1 MKSIFIITLVA
12 VGLIGAMVPS
22 ISAAEFSPTIDYRID
37 EIPTFCTKS
46 PSSDISDFLIV
57 GEEWPEYV
65 EYAVKYWE
73 SELKQSAEYPDL
85 WTMNFKK
92 ISQSVEYPDTCTI
105 IIEYDQYS
113 PWWGTL
119 GVFHSE
125 EIFEV
130 PTTETD
136 AGRIWI
142 FDESFTC
149 TQNCENFDAHKIIKE
164 TIVHEIGHSL
174 GLGHFTYDDK
184 DRNQR
189 VENGQSKFPSIMYPF
204 SSDFVPVATIT
215 SKDVSK
221 IYSIYGTYGFYAF
234 SEKIPDDL
242 FDDDVII
249 IPGIPISE
257 IQPFKGISISEE
269 KINIPK
275 SKYDPVLLTLSGNM
289 NDYAEFSSG
298 DKIAIQMLYPDGT
311 IESFLVPVTRSGLFE
326 LTFQIDNTYP
336 IGMYVIEPS
345 HRGIYSQEFK
355 QFFEILPLDQEIT
368 KEKIVEE
375 EYVKSS
381 GNDYDY
387 ELHLPKIVEISRNS
401 DSIISGHLIPT
412 KNNLIVSE
420 IEVFLILRI
429 PVSSAGSDV
438 DVVGTNSDFIISSTT
453 VNEDF
458 TFDFHVKLKDLSS
471 IDNVGALEYYHTPK
485 IFAAVDNIERS
496 YLHDSEKRP
505 LIFFSDDE
513 YSENETEIPNVN
525 FTVDD
530 YIENNLVATMVSD
543 SMTPTI
549 KKDDV
554 VFFEKIPFKN
564 IQIGDIILFH
574 QPAHFEN
581 LSISRVL
588 EILNENPKT
597 IRASSGDLYPEKWVA
612 GITSPITEKEYVGK
626 VIEILSPEEFEK
638 LQFNEKVIPSWI
650 KNNAGWWADGTIDDS
665 TFITG
670 IKFLVK
676 EGIIFV
682 N

>member
-1 MKSIFIITLVA
+1 MLIVA
-12 VGLIGAMVPS
+12 IVSVAMIGVIVPNVN
-22 ISAAEFSPTIDYRID
+22 AAEFSPTIDYRID

-46 PSSDISDFLIV
+46 PSYGISDLLIT

-73 SELKQSAEYPDL
+73 SELKQSAEYPDV

-149 TQNCENFDAHKIIKE
+149 TQNCKNFDSHKIIKE
-164 TIVHEIGHSL
+164 VIVHEIGHSL

-184 DRNQR
+184 SKNKR
-189 VENGQSKFPSIMYPF
+189 VEDGQSKFPSIMYPF
-204 SSDFVPVATIT
+204 SSEFVPVASIT

-234 SEKIPDDL
+234 SENIPDDL
-242 FDDDVII
+242 FNEDVII

-298 DKIAIQMLYPDGT
+298 DKISLQLLYPDGG
-311 IESFLVPVTRSGLFE
+311 IESFLVPITSSGLFQ

-336 IGMYVIEPS
+336 IGVYVIEPS
-345 HRGIYSQEFK
+345 HRGVYSQEFK
-355 QFFEILPLDQEIT
+355 QTFEILPLDQEIIQ
-368 KEKIVEE
+368 EKIIEE
-375 EYVKSS
+375 EILQTIPK
-381 GNDYDY
+381 NYDY
-387 ELHLPKIVEISRNS
+387 ELYLPNKIELSKNS
-401 DSIISGHLIPT
+401 NSIISGHVIPT
-412 KNNLIVSE
+412 SNITNVSE

-429 PVSSAGSDV
+429 ELSADV
-438 DVVGTNSDFIISSTT
+438 IDVVGTNHDFIISSTN
-453 VNEDF
+453 VNDDL
-458 TFDFHVKLKDLSS
+458 TFDFIVKVDDLSS
-471 IDNVGALEYYHTPK
+471 ISNVGALELMTPK

-505 LIFFSDDE
+505 IIFFSDSNSNSFKIPSWIKNNSGWWADGTIDDNSFVQGIE
-513 YSENETEIPNVN
+513 FLVKEGIIVVDSTSQDNEESKEIP
-525 FTVDD
+525 T
-530 YIENNLVATMVSD
+530 
-543 SMTPTI
+543 
-549 KKDDV
+549 
-554 VFFEKIPFKN
+554 
-564 IQIGDIILFH
+564 
-574 QPAHFEN
+574 
-581 LSISRVL
+581 
-588 EILNENPKT
+588 
-597 IRASSGDLYPEKWVA
+597 
-612 GITSPITEKEYVGK
+612 
-626 VIEILSPEEFEK
+626 
-638 LQFNEKVIPSWI
+638 WI
-650 KNNAGWWADGTIDDS
+650 KNNAGWWADGIIDDS

-670 IKFLVK
+670 IEFLVK
-676 EGIIFV
+676 EGLISV
-682 N
+682 D

>member
-1 MKSIFIITLVA
+1 MLIVA
-12 VGLIGAMVPS
+12 IVSVAMIGVIVPNVN
-22 ISAAEFSPTIDYRID
+22 AAEFSPTIDYRID

-46 PSSDISDFLIV
+46 PSYDISDLLIT

-73 SELKQSAEYPDL
+73 SELKQSAEYPDV

-149 TQNCENFDAHKIIKE
+149 TQNCKNFDSHKIIKE
-164 TIVHEIGHSL
+164 VIVHEIGHSL

-184 DRNQR
+184 AKNKR
-189 VENGQSKFPSIMYPF
+189 VEDGKSKFPSIMYPF
-204 SSDFVPVATIT
+204 SSEFVPVASIT

-234 SEKIPDDL
+234 SENIPDDL
-242 FDDDVII
+242 FNEDVII

-298 DKIAIQMLYPDGT
+298 DKISLQLLYPDGG
-311 IESFLVPVTRSGLFE
+311 IESFLVPLTRSGLFQ

-336 IGMYVIEPS
+336 IGVYVIEPS
-345 HRGIYSQEFK
+345 HRGVYSQEFK
-355 QFFEILPLDQEIT
+355 QTFEILPLDQEIIQ
-368 KEKIVEE
+368 EKIIEE
-375 EYVKSS
+375 EILQTIPK
-381 GNDYDY
+381 NYDY
-387 ELHLPKIVEISRNS
+387 ELYLPNKIELSKNS
-401 DSIISGHLIPT
+401 NSIVSGHVIAT
-412 KNNLIVSE
+412 SNITNVSE

-429 PVSSAGSDV
+429 ELSVDVV
-438 DVVGTNSDFIISSTT
+438 DVVGTNHDFIISSAN
-453 VNEDF
+453 VNDDL
-458 TFDFHVKLKDLSS
+458 TFDFIVKIKDLSS
-471 IDNVGALEYYHTPK
+471 IANVGALELMTPK
-485 IFAAVDNIERS
+485 IFAAVNNIERS

-505 LIFFSDDE
+505 IIFFSD
-513 YSENETEIPNVN
+513 SNS
-525 FTVDD
+525 F
-530 YIENNLVATMVSD
+530 
-543 SMTPTI
+543 
-549 KKDDV
+549 
-554 VFFEKIPFKN
+554 KIPSWIKN
-564 IQIGDIILFH
+564 NAGWWADGTIDDNSFVQGIEFLVKEGIIVVDSTS
-574 QPAHFEN
+574 QG
-581 LSISRVL
+581 
-588 EILNENPKT
+588 NEE
-597 IRASSGDLYPEKWVA
+597 S
-612 GITSPITEKEYVGK
+612 KE
-626 VIEILSPEEFEK
+626 
-638 LQFNEKVIPSWI
+638 IPSWI

-670 IKFLVK
+670 IEFLVK
-676 EGIIFV
+676 EGLISV
-682 N
+682 D

>member
-1 MKSIFIITLVA
+1 LKPVLLIAIVTVA
-12 VGLIGAMVPS
+12 MIGVMVPNVN
-22 ISAAEFSPTIDYRID
+22 AAEFSPTIDYRID

-46 PSSDISDFLIV
+46 PSYGISDLLIT

-73 SELKQSAEYPDL
+73 SELKQSAEYPDV

-92 ISQSVEYPDTCTI
+92 NSQSVEYPDTCTI

-149 TQNCENFDAHKIIKE
+149 TQNCKNFDSHKIIKE
-164 TIVHEIGHSL
+164 VIVHEIGHSL

-184 DRNQR
+184 SKNKR
-189 VENGQSKFPSIMYPF
+189 VEDGQSKFPSIMYPF
-204 SSDFVPVATIT
+204 SSEFVPVASIT

-234 SEKIPDDL
+234 SENIPDDL
-242 FDDDVII
+242 FNEDVII

-298 DKIAIQMLYPDGT
+298 DKISLQLLYPDGG
-311 IESFLVPVTRSGLFE
+311 IESFLVPITSSGLFQ

-336 IGMYVIEPS
+336 IGVYVIEPS
-345 HRGIYSQEFK
+345 HRGVYSQEFK
-355 QFFEILPLDQEIT
+355 QTFEILPLDQEIIQ
-368 KEKIVEE
+368 EKIIEE
-375 EYVKSS
+375 EILQTIPK
-381 GNDYDY
+381 NYDY
-387 ELHLPKIVEISRNS
+387 ELYLPNKIELSKNS
-401 DSIISGHLIPT
+401 NSIVSGHVIPT
-412 KNNLIVSE
+412 SNITNVSE

-429 PVSSAGSDV
+429 ELSADV
-438 DVVGTNSDFIISSTT
+438 IDVVGTNHDFIISSAN
-453 VNEDF
+453 VNDDL
-458 TFDFHVKLKDLSS
+458 TFDFIVKVDDLSS
-471 IDNVGALEYYHTPK
+471 ISNVGALELMTPK

-505 LIFFSDDE
+505 IIFFSD
-513 YSENETEIPNVN
+513 SNSN
-525 FTVDD
+525 
-530 YIENNLVATMVSD
+530 S
-543 SMTPTI
+543 
-549 KKDDV
+549 
-554 VFFEKIPFKN
+554 FK
-564 IQIGDIILFH
+564 
-574 QPAHFEN
+574 
-581 LSISRVL
+581 
-588 EILNENPKT
+588 
-597 IRASSGDLYPEKWVA
+597 
-612 GITSPITEKEYVGK
+612 
-626 VIEILSPEEFEK
+626 
-638 LQFNEKVIPSWI
+638 IPSWI
-650 KNNAGWWADGTIDDS
+650 KNNAGWWADGIIDDNSFVQGIEFLVKEGIIVVDSTSQDNEESKEIPSWIKNNSGWWADGTIDDS

-670 IKFLVK
+670 IEFLVK
-676 EGIIFV
+676 EGLISV
-682 N
+682 D

>member
-1 MKSIFIITLVA
+1 M
-12 VGLIGAMVPS
+12 IGVMVPNVN
-22 ISAAEFSPTIDYRID
+22 AAEFSPTIDYRID

-46 PSSDISDFLIV
+46 PSYGISDLLIT

-73 SELKQSAEYPDL
+73 SELKQSAEYPDV

-92 ISQSVEYPDTCTI
+92 ISQSLEYPDTCTI

-149 TQNCENFDAHKIIKE
+149 TQNCKNFDSHKIIKE
-164 TIVHEIGHSL
+164 VIVHEIGHSL

-184 DRNQR
+184 AKNKR
-189 VENGQSKFPSIMYPF
+189 VEDGQSKFPSIMYPF
-204 SSDFVPVATIT
+204 SSEFVPVASIT

-234 SEKIPDDL
+234 SENIPDDL
-242 FDDDVII
+242 FNEDVII

-298 DKIAIQMLYPDGT
+298 DKISLQLLYPDGG
-311 IESFLVPVTRSGLFE
+311 IESFLVPITSSGLFQ

-336 IGMYVIEPS
+336 IGVYVIEPS
-345 HRGIYSQEFK
+345 HRGVYSQEFK
-355 QFFEILPLDQEIT
+355 QTFKILPLDQEIIQ
-368 KEKIVEE
+368 EKIIEE
-375 EYVKSS
+375 EILQTIPK
-381 GNDYDY
+381 NYDY
-387 ELHLPKIVEISRNS
+387 ELYLPNKIELSKNS
-401 DSIISGHLIPT
+401 NSIVSGHVIAT
-412 KNNLIVSE
+412 SNITNVSE

-429 PVSSAGSDV
+429 ELSADV
-438 DVVGTNSDFIISSTT
+438 IDVVGTNHDFIISSAN
-453 VNEDF
+453 VNDDL
-458 TFDFHVKLKDLSS
+458 TFDFIVKIKDLSS
-471 IDNVGALEYYHTPK
+471 IANVGALELMTPK

-505 LIFFSDDE
+505 IIFFSD
-513 YSENETEIPNVN
+513 SNSN
-525 FTVDD
+525 
-530 YIENNLVATMVSD
+530 S
-543 SMTPTI
+543 
-549 KKDDV
+549 
-554 VFFEKIPFKN
+554 FK
-564 IQIGDIILFH
+564 
-574 QPAHFEN
+574 
-581 LSISRVL
+581 
-588 EILNENPKT
+588 
-597 IRASSGDLYPEKWVA
+597 
-612 GITSPITEKEYVGK
+612 
-626 VIEILSPEEFEK
+626 
-638 LQFNEKVIPSWI
+638 IPSWI
-650 KNNAGWWADGTIDDS
+650 KNNAGWWADGIIDDNSFVQGIEFLVKEGIIVVDSTSQGNEESKEIPTWIKNNAGWWVDGTIDDS

-670 IKFLVK
+670 IEFLVK
-676 EGIIFV
+676 EGLISV
-682 N
+682 D

>member
-1 MKSIFIITLVA
+1 M
-12 VGLIGAMVPS
+12 IGVMVPNVN
-22 ISAAEFSPTIDYRID
+22 AAEFSPTIDYRID

-46 PSSDISDFLIV
+46 PSYGISDLLIT

-73 SELKQSAEYPDL
+73 SELKQSAEYPDV

-149 TQNCENFDAHKIIKE
+149 TQNCKNFDSHKIIKE
-164 TIVHEIGHSL
+164 VIVHEIGHSL

-184 DRNQR
+184 SKNKR
-189 VENGQSKFPSIMYPF
+189 VEDGQSKFPSIMYPF
-204 SSDFVPVATIT
+204 SSEFVPVASIT

-234 SEKIPDDL
+234 SENIPDDL
-242 FDDDVII
+242 FNEDVII

-298 DKIAIQMLYPDGT
+298 DKISLQLLYPDGG
-311 IESFLVPVTRSGLFE
+311 IESFLVPITSSGLFQ

-336 IGMYVIEPS
+336 IGVYVIEPS
-345 HRGIYSQEFK
+345 HRGVYSQEFK
-355 QFFEILPLDQEIT
+355 QTFEILPLDQEIIQ
-368 KEKIVEE
+368 EKIIEE
-375 EYVKSS
+375 EILQTIPK
-381 GNDYDY
+381 NYDY
-387 ELHLPKIVEISRNS
+387 ELYLPNKIELSKNS
-401 DSIISGHLIPT
+401 NSIVSGHVIPT
-412 KNNLIVSE
+412 SNITNVSE

-429 PVSSAGSDV
+429 ELSADV
-438 DVVGTNSDFIISSTT
+438 IDVVGTNHDFIISSAN
-453 VNEDF
+453 VNDDL
-458 TFDFHVKLKDLSS
+458 TFDFIVKVDDLSS
-471 IDNVGALEYYHTPK
+471 ISNVGALELMTPK

-505 LIFFSDDE
+505 IIFFSD
-513 YSENETEIPNVN
+513 SNSN
-525 FTVDD
+525 
-530 YIENNLVATMVSD
+530 S
-543 SMTPTI
+543 
-549 KKDDV
+549 
-554 VFFEKIPFKN
+554 FK
-564 IQIGDIILFH
+564 
-574 QPAHFEN
+574 
-581 LSISRVL
+581 
-588 EILNENPKT
+588 
-597 IRASSGDLYPEKWVA
+597 
-612 GITSPITEKEYVGK
+612 
-626 VIEILSPEEFEK
+626 
-638 LQFNEKVIPSWI
+638 IPSWI
-650 KNNAGWWADGTIDDS
+650 KNNSGWWADGTIDDNSFVQGIEFLVKEGIIVVDSTSQDNEESKEIPSWIKNNSGWWADGTIDDS

-670 IKFLVK
+670 IEFLVK
-676 EGIIFV
+676 EGLISV
-682 N
+682 D

>member
-1 MKSIFIITLVA
+1 LKPVLLIAIVTVA
-12 VGLIGAMVPS
+12 MIGVMVPNVN
-22 ISAAEFSPTIDYRID
+22 AAEFSPTIDYRID

-46 PSSDISDFLIV
+46 PSYGISDLLIT

-73 SELKQSAEYPDL
+73 SELKQSAEYPDV

-149 TQNCENFDAHKIIKE
+149 TQNCKNFDSHKIIKE
-164 TIVHEIGHSL
+164 VIVHEIGHSL

-184 DRNQR
+184 SKNKR
-189 VENGQSKFPSIMYPF
+189 VEDGQSKFPSIMYPF
-204 SSDFVPVATIT
+204 SSEFVPVASIT

-234 SEKIPDDL
+234 SENIPDDL
-242 FDDDVII
+242 FNEDVII

-298 DKIAIQMLYPDGT
+298 DKISLQLLYPDGG
-311 IESFLVPVTRSGLFE
+311 IESFLVPITSSGLFQ

-336 IGMYVIEPS
+336 IGVYVIEPS
-345 HRGIYSQEFK
+345 HRGVYSQEFK
-355 QFFEILPLDQEIT
+355 QTFEILPLDQEIIQ
-368 KEKIVEE
+368 EKIIEE
-375 EYVKSS
+375 EILQTIPK
-381 GNDYDY
+381 NYDY
-387 ELHLPKIVEISRNS
+387 ELYLPNKIELSKNS
-401 DSIISGHLIPT
+401 NSIVSGHVIPT
-412 KNNLIVSE
+412 SNITNVSE

-429 PVSSAGSDV
+429 ELSADV
-438 DVVGTNSDFIISSTT
+438 IDVVGTNHDFIISSAN
-453 VNEDF
+453 VNDDL
-458 TFDFHVKLKDLSS
+458 TFDFIVKVDDLSS
-471 IDNVGALEYYHTPK
+471 ISNVGALELMTPK

-505 LIFFSDDE
+505 IIFFSD
-513 YSENETEIPNVN
+513 SNSN
-525 FTVDD
+525 
-530 YIENNLVATMVSD
+530 S
-543 SMTPTI
+543 
-549 KKDDV
+549 
-554 VFFEKIPFKN
+554 FK
-564 IQIGDIILFH
+564 
-574 QPAHFEN
+574 
-581 LSISRVL
+581 
-588 EILNENPKT
+588 
-597 IRASSGDLYPEKWVA
+597 
-612 GITSPITEKEYVGK
+612 
-626 VIEILSPEEFEK
+626 
-638 LQFNEKVIPSWI
+638 IPSWI
-650 KNNAGWWADGTIDDS
+650 KNNAGWWADGIIDDNSFVQGIEFLVKEGIIVVDSTSQDNEESKEIPTWIKNNAGWWADGIIDDS

-670 IKFLVK
+670 IEFLVK
-676 EGIIFV
+676 EGLISV
-682 N
+682 D

>member
-1 MKSIFIITLVA
+1 MLIVA
-12 VGLIGAMVPS
+12 IVSVAMIGVMVPNVN
-22 ISAAEFSPTIDYRID
+22 AAEFSPTIDYRID

-46 PSSDISDFLIV
+46 PSYGISDLLIT

-73 SELKQSAEYPDL
+73 SELKQSAEYPDV

-149 TQNCENFDAHKIIKE
+149 TQNCKNFDSHKIIKE
-164 TIVHEIGHSL
+164 VIVHEIGHSL

-184 DRNQR
+184 SKNKR
-189 VENGQSKFPSIMYPF
+189 VEDGQSKFPSIMYPF
-204 SSDFVPVATIT
+204 SSEFVPVASIT

-234 SEKIPDDL
+234 SENIPDDL
-242 FDDDVII
+242 FNEDVII

-257 IQPFKGISISEE
+257 IQSFKGISISEE

-298 DKIAIQMLYPDGT
+298 DKISLQLLYPDGG
-311 IESFLVPVTRSGLFE
+311 IESFLVPITSSGLFQ

-336 IGMYVIEPS
+336 IGVYVIEPS
-345 HRGIYSQEFK
+345 HRGVYSQEFK
-355 QFFEILPLDQEIT
+355 QTFEILPLDQEIIQ
-368 KEKIVEE
+368 EKIIEE
-375 EYVKSS
+375 EILQTIPK
-381 GNDYDY
+381 NYDY
-387 ELHLPKIVEISRNS
+387 ELYLPNKIELSKNS
-401 DSIISGHLIPT
+401 NSIISGHVIPT
-412 KNNLIVSE
+412 SNITNVSE

-429 PVSSAGSDV
+429 ELSADV
-438 DVVGTNSDFIISSTT
+438 IDVVGTNHDFIISSAN
-453 VNEDF
+453 VNDDL
-458 TFDFHVKLKDLSS
+458 TFDFIVKVDDLSS
-471 IDNVGALEYYHTPK
+471 ISNVGALELMTPK

-505 LIFFSDDE
+505 IIFFSDSNSNSFKIPSWIKNNSGWWADGTIDDNSFVQGIE
-513 YSENETEIPNVN
+513 FLVKEGIIVVDSTSQDNEESKEIP
-525 FTVDD
+525 T
-530 YIENNLVATMVSD
+530 
-543 SMTPTI
+543 
-549 KKDDV
+549 
-554 VFFEKIPFKN
+554 
-564 IQIGDIILFH
+564 
-574 QPAHFEN
+574 
-581 LSISRVL
+581 
-588 EILNENPKT
+588 
-597 IRASSGDLYPEKWVA
+597 
-612 GITSPITEKEYVGK
+612 
-626 VIEILSPEEFEK
+626 
-638 LQFNEKVIPSWI
+638 WI
-650 KNNAGWWADGTIDDS
+650 KNNAGWWADGTIDDDS
-665 TFITG
+665 FVSG
-670 IKFLVK
+670 IEYLVNN
-676 EGIIFV
+676 GIISV

>member
-1 MKSIFIITLVA
+1 M
-12 VGLIGAMVPS
+12 IGVMVPNVN
-22 ISAAEFSPTIDYRID
+22 AAEFSPTIDYRID

-46 PSSDISDFLIV
+46 PSYGISDLLIT

-73 SELKQSAEYPDL
+73 SELKQSAEYPDV

-149 TQNCENFDAHKIIKE
+149 TQNCKNFDSHKIIKE
-164 TIVHEIGHSL
+164 VIVHEIGHSL

-184 DRNQR
+184 SKNKR
-189 VENGQSKFPSIMYPF
+189 VEDGQSKFPSIMYPF
-204 SSDFVPVATIT
+204 SSEFVPVASIT

-234 SEKIPDDL
+234 SENIPDDL
-242 FDDDVII
+242 FNEDVII

-298 DKIAIQMLYPDGT
+298 DKISLQLLYPDGG
-311 IESFLVPVTRSGLFE
+311 IESFLVPITSSGLFQ

-336 IGMYVIEPS
+336 IGVYVIEPS
-345 HRGIYSQEFK
+345 HRGVYSQEFK
-355 QFFEILPLDQEIT
+355 QTFKILPLDQEIIQ
-368 KEKIVEE
+368 EKIIEE
-375 EYVKSS
+375 EILQTIPK
-381 GNDYDY
+381 NYDY
-387 ELHLPKIVEISRNS
+387 ELYLPNKIELSKNS
-401 DSIISGHLIPT
+401 NSIVSGHVIPT
-412 KNNLIVSE
+412 SNITNVSE

-429 PVSSAGSDV
+429 ELSADV
-438 DVVGTNSDFIISSTT
+438 IDVVGTNHDFIISSAN
-453 VNEDF
+453 VNDDL
-458 TFDFHVKLKDLSS
+458 TFDFIVKVDDLSS
-471 IDNVGALEYYHTPK
+471 ISNVGALELMTPK

-505 LIFFSDDE
+505 IIFFSDSNSNSFKIPSWIKNNSGWWADGTIDDNSFVQGIE
-513 YSENETEIPNVN
+513 FLVKEGIIVVDSTSQGNEESKEIP
-525 FTVDD
+525 T
-530 YIENNLVATMVSD
+530 
-543 SMTPTI
+543 
-549 KKDDV
+549 
-554 VFFEKIPFKN
+554 
-564 IQIGDIILFH
+564 
-574 QPAHFEN
+574 
-581 LSISRVL
+581 
-588 EILNENPKT
+588 
-597 IRASSGDLYPEKWVA
+597 
-612 GITSPITEKEYVGK
+612 
-626 VIEILSPEEFEK
+626 
-638 LQFNEKVIPSWI
+638 WI
-650 KNNAGWWADGTIDDS
+650 KNNAGWWVDGTIDDS

-670 IKFLVK
+670 IEFLVK
-676 EGIIFV
+676 EGLISV
-682 N
+682 D

>member
-1 MKSIFIITLVA
+1 MLIVA
-12 VGLIGAMVPS
+12 IVSVAMIGVMVPNVN
-22 ISAAEFSPTIDYRID
+22 AAEFSPTIDYRID

-46 PSSDISDFLIV
+46 PSYGISDLLIT

-73 SELKQSAEYPDL
+73 SELKQSAEYPDV

-149 TQNCENFDAHKIIKE
+149 TQNCKNFDSHKIIKE
-164 TIVHEIGHSL
+164 VIVHEIGHSL

-184 DRNQR
+184 SKNKR
-189 VENGQSKFPSIMYPF
+189 VEDGQSKFPSIMYPF
-204 SSDFVPVATIT
+204 SSEFVPVASIT

-234 SEKIPDDL
+234 SENIPDDL
-242 FDDDVII
+242 FNEDVII

-298 DKIAIQMLYPDGT
+298 DKISLQLLYPDGG
-311 IESFLVPVTRSGLFE
+311 IESFLVPITSSGLFQ

-336 IGMYVIEPS
+336 IGVYVIEPS
-345 HRGIYSQEFK
+345 HRGVYSQEFK
-355 QFFEILPLDQEIT
+355 QTFKILPLDQEIIQ
-368 KEKIVEE
+368 EKIIEE
-375 EYVKSS
+375 EILQTIPK
-381 GNDYDY
+381 NYDY
-387 ELHLPKIVEISRNS
+387 ELYLPNKIELSKNS
-401 DSIISGHLIPT
+401 NSIISGHVIPT
-412 KNNLIVSE
+412 SNITNVSE

-429 PVSSAGSDV
+429 ELSADV
-438 DVVGTNSDFIISSTT
+438 IDVVGTNHDFIISSAN
-453 VNEDF
+453 VNDDL
-458 TFDFHVKLKDLSS
+458 TFDFIVKVDDLSS
-471 IDNVGALEYYHTPK
+471 ISNVGALELMTPK

-505 LIFFSDDE
+505 IIFFSD
-513 YSENETEIPNVN
+513 SNSN
-525 FTVDD
+525 
-530 YIENNLVATMVSD
+530 S
-543 SMTPTI
+543 
-549 KKDDV
+549 
-554 VFFEKIPFKN
+554 FK
-564 IQIGDIILFH
+564 
-574 QPAHFEN
+574 
-581 LSISRVL
+581 
-588 EILNENPKT
+588 
-597 IRASSGDLYPEKWVA
+597 
-612 GITSPITEKEYVGK
+612 
-626 VIEILSPEEFEK
+626 
-638 LQFNEKVIPSWI
+638 IPSWI
-650 KNNAGWWADGTIDDS
+650 KNNAGWWADGIIDDNSFVQGIEFLVKEGIIVVDSTSQGNEESKEIPTWIKNNAGWWVDGTIDDS

-670 IKFLVK
+670 IEFLVK
-676 EGIIFV
+676 EGLISV
-682 N
+682 D

>member
-1 MKSIFIITLVA
+1 MLIVA
-12 VGLIGAMVPS
+12 IVSVAMIGVMVPNVN
-22 ISAAEFSPTIDYRID
+22 AAEFSPTIDYRID

-46 PSSDISDFLIV
+46 PSYGISDLLIT

-73 SELKQSAEYPDL
+73 SELKQSAEYPDV

-149 TQNCENFDAHKIIKE
+149 TQNCKNFDSHKIIKE
-164 TIVHEIGHSL
+164 VIVHEIGHSL

-184 DRNQR
+184 SKNKR
-189 VENGQSKFPSIMYPF
+189 VEDGQSKFPSIMYPF
-204 SSDFVPVATIT
+204 SSEFVPVASIT

-234 SEKIPDDL
+234 SENIPDDL
-242 FDDDVII
+242 FNEDVII

-298 DKIAIQMLYPDGT
+298 DKISLQLLYPDGG
-311 IESFLVPVTRSGLFE
+311 IESFLVPITSSGLFQ

-336 IGMYVIEPS
+336 IGVYVIEPS
-345 HRGIYSQEFK
+345 HRGVYSQEFK
-355 QFFEILPLDQEIT
+355 QTFEILPLDQEIIQ
-368 KEKIVEE
+368 EKIIEE
-375 EYVKSS
+375 EILQTIPK
-381 GNDYDY
+381 NYDY
-387 ELHLPKIVEISRNS
+387 ELYLPNKIELSKNS
-401 DSIISGHLIPT
+401 NSIVSGHVIPT
-412 KNNLIVSE
+412 SNITNVSE

-429 PVSSAGSDV
+429 ELSADV
-438 DVVGTNSDFIISSTT
+438 IDVVGTNHDFIISSTN
-453 VNEDF
+453 VNDDL
-458 TFDFHVKLKDLSS
+458 TFDFIVKVDDLSS
-471 IDNVGALEYYHTPK
+471 ISNVGALELMTPK

-505 LIFFSDDE
+505 IIFFSDSNSNSFKIPSWIKNNSGWWADGTIDDNSFVQGIE
-513 YSENETEIPNVN
+513 FLVKEGIIVVDSTSQDNEESKEIP
-525 FTVDD
+525 T
-530 YIENNLVATMVSD
+530 
-543 SMTPTI
+543 
-549 KKDDV
+549 
-554 VFFEKIPFKN
+554 
-564 IQIGDIILFH
+564 
-574 QPAHFEN
+574 
-581 LSISRVL
+581 
-588 EILNENPKT
+588 
-597 IRASSGDLYPEKWVA
+597 
-612 GITSPITEKEYVGK
+612 
-626 VIEILSPEEFEK
+626 
-638 LQFNEKVIPSWI
+638 WI
-650 KNNAGWWADGTIDDS
+650 KNNAGWWADGIIDDS

-670 IKFLVK
+670 IEFLVK
-676 EGIIFV
+676 EGLISV
-682 N
+682 D

>member
-1 MKSIFIITLVA
+1 M
-12 VGLIGAMVPS
+12 IGVMVPNVN
-22 ISAAEFSPTIDYRID
+22 AAEFSPTIDYRID

-46 PSSDISDFLIV
+46 PSYGISDLLIT

-73 SELKQSAEYPDL
+73 SELKQSAEYPDV

-149 TQNCENFDAHKIIKE
+149 TQNCKNFDSHKIIKE
-164 TIVHEIGHSL
+164 VIVHEIGHSL

-184 DRNQR
+184 SKNKR
-189 VENGQSKFPSIMYPF
+189 VEDGQSKFPSIMYPF
-204 SSDFVPVATIT
+204 SSEFVPVASIT

-234 SEKIPDDL
+234 SENIPDDL
-242 FDDDVII
+242 FNEDVII

-298 DKIAIQMLYPDGT
+298 DKISLQLLYPDGG
-311 IESFLVPVTRSGLFE
+311 IESFLVPITSSGLFQ

-336 IGMYVIEPS
+336 IGVYVIEPS
-345 HRGIYSQEFK
+345 HRGVYSQEFK
-355 QFFEILPLDQEIT
+355 QTFKILPLDQEIIQ
-368 KEKIVEE
+368 EKIIEE
-375 EYVKSS
+375 EILQTIPK
-381 GNDYDY
+381 NYDY
-387 ELHLPKIVEISRNS
+387 ELYLPNKIELSKNS
-401 DSIISGHLIPT
+401 NSIVSGHVIPT
-412 KNNLIVSE
+412 SNITNVSE

-429 PVSSAGSDV
+429 ELSADV
-438 DVVGTNSDFIISSTT
+438 IDVVGTNHDFIISSTN
-453 VNEDF
+453 VNDDL
-458 TFDFHVKLKDLSS
+458 TFDFIVKVDDLSS
-471 IDNVGALEYYHTPK
+471 ISNVGALELMTPK

-505 LIFFSDDE
+505 IIFFSDSNSNSFKIPSWIKNNSGRWADGTIDDNSFVQGIE
-513 YSENETEIPNVN
+513 FLVKEGIIVVDSTSQDNEESKEIP
-525 FTVDD
+525 T
-530 YIENNLVATMVSD
+530 
-543 SMTPTI
+543 
-549 KKDDV
+549 
-554 VFFEKIPFKN
+554 
-564 IQIGDIILFH
+564 
-574 QPAHFEN
+574 
-581 LSISRVL
+581 
-588 EILNENPKT
+588 
-597 IRASSGDLYPEKWVA
+597 
-612 GITSPITEKEYVGK
+612 
-626 VIEILSPEEFEK
+626 
-638 LQFNEKVIPSWI
+638 WI
-650 KNNAGWWADGTIDDS
+650 KNNAGWWADGIIDDS

-670 IKFLVK
+670 IEFLVK
-676 EGIIFV
+676 EGLISV
-682 N
+682 D

>member
-1 MKSIFIITLVA
+1 LKPVLLIAIVTVA
-12 VGLIGAMVPS
+12 MIGVMVPNVN
-22 ISAAEFSPTIDYRID
+22 AAEFSPTIDYRID

-46 PSSDISDFLIV
+46 PSYGISDLLIT

-73 SELKQSAEYPDL
+73 SELKQSAEYPDV

-149 TQNCENFDAHKIIKE
+149 TQNCKNFDSHKIIKE
-164 TIVHEIGHSL
+164 VIVHEIGHSL

-184 DRNQR
+184 SKNKR
-189 VENGQSKFPSIMYPF
+189 VEDGQSKFPSIMYPF
-204 SSDFVPVATIT
+204 SSEFVPVASIT

-234 SEKIPDDL
+234 SENIPDDL
-242 FDDDVII
+242 FNEDVII
-249 IPGIPISE
+249 IPGMPISE

-298 DKIAIQMLYPDGT
+298 DKISLQLLYPDGG
-311 IESFLVPVTRSGLFE
+311 IESFLVPITSSGLFQ

-336 IGMYVIEPS
+336 IGVYVIEPS
-345 HRGIYSQEFK
+345 HRGVYSQEFK
-355 QFFEILPLDQEIT
+355 QTFEILPLDQEIIQ
-368 KEKIVEE
+368 EKIIEE
-375 EYVKSS
+375 EILQTIPK
-381 GNDYDY
+381 NYDY
-387 ELHLPKIVEISRNS
+387 ELYLPNKIELSKNS
-401 DSIISGHLIPT
+401 NSIISGHVIPT
-412 KNNLIVSE
+412 SNITNVSE

-429 PVSSAGSDV
+429 ELSADV
-438 DVVGTNSDFIISSTT
+438 IDVVGTNHDFIISSTN
-453 VNEDF
+453 VNDDL
-458 TFDFHVKLKDLSS
+458 TFDFIVKVDDLSS
-471 IDNVGALEYYHTPK
+471 ISNVGALELMTPK

-505 LIFFSDDE
+505 IIFFSDSNSNSFKIPSWIKNNSGWWADGTIDDNSFVQGIE
-513 YSENETEIPNVN
+513 FLVKEGIIVVDSTSQDNEESKEIP
-525 FTVDD
+525 T
-530 YIENNLVATMVSD
+530 
-543 SMTPTI
+543 
-549 KKDDV
+549 
-554 VFFEKIPFKN
+554 
-564 IQIGDIILFH
+564 
-574 QPAHFEN
+574 
-581 LSISRVL
+581 
-588 EILNENPKT
+588 
-597 IRASSGDLYPEKWVA
+597 
-612 GITSPITEKEYVGK
+612 
-626 VIEILSPEEFEK
+626 
-638 LQFNEKVIPSWI
+638 WI
-650 KNNAGWWADGTIDDS
+650 KNNAGWWADGIIDDS

-670 IKFLVK
+670 IEFLVK
-676 EGIIFV
+676 EGLISV
-682 N
+682 D

>member
-1 MKSIFIITLVA
+1 M
-12 VGLIGAMVPS
+12 IGVMVPNVN
-22 ISAAEFSPTIDYRID
+22 AAEFSPTIDYRID

-46 PSSDISDFLIV
+46 PSYGISDLLIT

-73 SELKQSAEYPDL
+73 SELKQSAEYPDV

-113 PWWGTL
+113 PWLGTL

-149 TQNCENFDAHKIIKE
+149 TQNCKNFDSHKIIKE
-164 TIVHEIGHSL
+164 VIVHEIGHSL

-184 DRNQR
+184 SKNKR
-189 VENGQSKFPSIMYPF
+189 VEDGQSKFPSIMYPF
-204 SSDFVPVATIT
+204 SSEFVPVASIT

-234 SEKIPDDL
+234 SENIPDDL
-242 FDDDVII
+242 FNEDVII

-298 DKIAIQMLYPDGT
+298 DKISLQLLYPDGG
-311 IESFLVPVTRSGLFE
+311 IESFLVPITSSGLFQ

-336 IGMYVIEPS
+336 IGVYVIEPS
-345 HRGIYSQEFK
+345 HRGVYSQEFK
-355 QFFEILPLDQEIT
+355 QTFEILPLDQEIIQ
-368 KEKIVEE
+368 EKIIEE
-375 EYVKSS
+375 EILQTIPK
-381 GNDYDY
+381 NYDY
-387 ELHLPKIVEISRNS
+387 ELYLPNKIELSKNS
-401 DSIISGHLIPT
+401 NSIVSGHVIPT
-412 KNNLIVSE
+412 SNITNVSE

-429 PVSSAGSDV
+429 ELSADV
-438 DVVGTNSDFIISSTT
+438 IDVVGTNHDFIISSAN
-453 VNEDF
+453 VNDDL
-458 TFDFHVKLKDLSS
+458 TFDFIVKVDDLSS
-471 IDNVGALEYYHTPK
+471 ISNVGALELMTPK

-505 LIFFSDDE
+505 IIFFSD
-513 YSENETEIPNVN
+513 SNSN
-525 FTVDD
+525 
-530 YIENNLVATMVSD
+530 S
-543 SMTPTI
+543 
-549 KKDDV
+549 
-554 VFFEKIPFKN
+554 FK
-564 IQIGDIILFH
+564 
-574 QPAHFEN
+574 
-581 LSISRVL
+581 
-588 EILNENPKT
+588 
-597 IRASSGDLYPEKWVA
+597 
-612 GITSPITEKEYVGK
+612 
-626 VIEILSPEEFEK
+626 
-638 LQFNEKVIPSWI
+638 IPSWI
-650 KNNAGWWADGTIDDS
+650 KNNSGWWADGMD
-665 TFITG
+665 G
-670 IKFLVK
+670 GLMV
-676 EGIIFV
+676 
-682 N
+682 

>member
-1 MKSIFIITLVA
+1 M
-12 VGLIGAMVPS
+12 IGVMVPNVN
-22 ISAAEFSPTIDYRID
+22 AAEFSPTIDYRID

-46 PSSDISDFLIV
+46 PSYGISDLLIT

-73 SELKQSAEYPDL
+73 SELKQSAEYPDV

-149 TQNCENFDAHKIIKE
+149 TQNCKNFDSHKIIKE
-164 TIVHEIGHSL
+164 VIVHEIGHSL

-184 DRNQR
+184 SKNKR
-189 VENGQSKFPSIMYPF
+189 VEDGQSKFPSIMYPF
-204 SSDFVPVATIT
+204 SSEFVPVASIT

-234 SEKIPDDL
+234 SENIPDDL
-242 FDDDVII
+242 FNEDVII
-249 IPGIPISE
+249 IPGMPISE

-298 DKIAIQMLYPDGT
+298 DKISLQLLYPDGG
-311 IESFLVPVTRSGLFE
+311 IESFLVPITSSGLFQ

-336 IGMYVIEPS
+336 IGVYVIEPS
-345 HRGIYSQEFK
+345 HRGVYSQEFK
-355 QFFEILPLDQEIT
+355 QTFEILPLDQEIIQ
-368 KEKIVEE
+368 EKIIEE
-375 EYVKSS
+375 EILQTIPK
-381 GNDYDY
+381 NYDY
-387 ELHLPKIVEISRNS
+387 ELYLPNKIELSKNS
-401 DSIISGHLIPT
+401 NSIVSGHVIPT
-412 KNNLIVSE
+412 SNITNVSE

-429 PVSSAGSDV
+429 ELSADV
-438 DVVGTNSDFIISSTT
+438 IDVVGTNHDFIISSTN
-453 VNEDF
+453 VNDDL
-458 TFDFHVKLKDLSS
+458 TFDFIVKVDDLSS
-471 IDNVGALEYYHTPK
+471 ISNVGALELMTPK

-505 LIFFSDDE
+505 IIFFSDSNSNSFKIPSWIKNNSGWWADGTIDDNSFVQGIE
-513 YSENETEIPNVN
+513 FLVKEGIIVVDSTSQDNEESKEIP
-525 FTVDD
+525 T
-530 YIENNLVATMVSD
+530 
-543 SMTPTI
+543 
-549 KKDDV
+549 
-554 VFFEKIPFKN
+554 
-564 IQIGDIILFH
+564 
-574 QPAHFEN
+574 
-581 LSISRVL
+581 
-588 EILNENPKT
+588 
-597 IRASSGDLYPEKWVA
+597 
-612 GITSPITEKEYVGK
+612 
-626 VIEILSPEEFEK
+626 
-638 LQFNEKVIPSWI
+638 WI
-650 KNNAGWWADGTIDDS
+650 KNNAGWWADGIIDDS

-670 IKFLVK
+670 IEFLVK
-676 EGIIFV
+676 EGLISV
-682 N
+682 D

>member
-1 MKSIFIITLVA
+1 MLIVA
-12 VGLIGAMVPS
+12 IVSVAMIGVMVPNVN
-22 ISAAEFSPTIDYRID
+22 AAEFSPTIDYRID

-46 PSSDISDFLIV
+46 PSYGISDLLIT

-73 SELKQSAEYPDL
+73 SELKQSAEYPDV

-113 PWWGTL
+113 PWGGIL

-149 TQNCENFDAHKIIKE
+149 TQNCKNFDSHKIIKE
-164 TIVHEIGHSL
+164 VIVHEIGHSL

-184 DRNQR
+184 AKNKR
-189 VENGQSKFPSIMYPF
+189 VEDGQSTFPSIMYPF
-204 SSDFVPVATIT
+204 SSEFVPVASIT

-234 SEKIPDDL
+234 SENIPDDL
-242 FDDDVII
+242 FNEDVII

-298 DKIAIQMLYPDGT
+298 DKISLQLLYPDGG
-311 IESFLVPVTRSGLFE
+311 IESFLVPLTRSGLFQ

-336 IGMYVIEPS
+336 IGVYVIEPS
-345 HRGIYSQEFK
+345 HRGVYSQEFK
-355 QFFEILPLDQEIT
+355 QTFKILPLDQEIIQ
-368 KEKIVEE
+368 EKIIEE
-375 EYVKSS
+375 EILQTIPK
-381 GNDYDY
+381 NYDY
-387 ELHLPKIVEISRNS
+387 ELYLPNKIELSKNS
-401 DSIISGHLIPT
+401 NSIISGHVIPT
-412 KNNLIVSE
+412 SNITNVSE

-429 PVSSAGSDV
+429 ELSADV
-438 DVVGTNSDFIISSTT
+438 IDVVGTNHDFIISSAN
-453 VNEDF
+453 VNDDL
-458 TFDFHVKLKDLSS
+458 TFDFIVKVDDLSS
-471 IDNVGALEYYHTPK
+471 ISNVGALELMTPK

-505 LIFFSDDE
+505 IIFFSD
-513 YSENETEIPNVN
+513 SNSN
-525 FTVDD
+525 
-530 YIENNLVATMVSD
+530 S
-543 SMTPTI
+543 
-549 KKDDV
+549 
-554 VFFEKIPFKN
+554 FK
-564 IQIGDIILFH
+564 
-574 QPAHFEN
+574 
-581 LSISRVL
+581 
-588 EILNENPKT
+588 
-597 IRASSGDLYPEKWVA
+597 
-612 GITSPITEKEYVGK
+612 
-626 VIEILSPEEFEK
+626 
-638 LQFNEKVIPSWI
+638 IPSWI
-650 KNNAGWWADGTIDDS
+650 KNNAGWWADGIIDDNSFVQGIEFLVKEGIIVVDSTSQDNEESKEIPSWIKNNSGWWADGTIDDS

-676 EGIIFV
+676 EGLISV

>member
-1 MKSIFIITLVA
+1 M
-12 VGLIGAMVPS
+12 IGVMVPNVN
-22 ISAAEFSPTIDYRID
+22 AAEFSPTIDYRID

-46 PSSDISDFLIV
+46 PSYGISDLLIT

-73 SELKQSAEYPDL
+73 SELKQSAEYPDV

-149 TQNCENFDAHKIIKE
+149 TQNCKNFDSHKIIKE
-164 TIVHEIGHSL
+164 VIVHEIGHSL

-184 DRNQR
+184 SKNKR
-189 VENGQSKFPSIMYPF
+189 VEDGQSKFPSIMYPF
-204 SSDFVPVATIT
+204 SSEFVPVASIT

-234 SEKIPDDL
+234 SENIPDDL
-242 FDDDVII
+242 FNEDVII

-298 DKIAIQMLYPDGT
+298 DKISLQLLYPDGG
-311 IESFLVPVTRSGLFE
+311 IESFLVPITSSGLFQ

-336 IGMYVIEPS
+336 IGVYVIEPS
-345 HRGIYSQEFK
+345 HRGVYSQEFK
-355 QFFEILPLDQEIT
+355 QTFKILPLDQEIIQ
-368 KEKIVEE
+368 EKIIEE
-375 EYVKSS
+375 EILQTIPK
-381 GNDYDY
+381 NYDY
-387 ELHLPKIVEISRNS
+387 ELYLPNKIELSKNS
-401 DSIISGHLIPT
+401 NSIVSGHVIPT
-412 KNNLIVSE
+412 SNITNVSE

-429 PVSSAGSDV
+429 ELSADV
-438 DVVGTNSDFIISSTT
+438 IDVVGTNHDFIISSAN
-453 VNEDF
+453 VNDDL
-458 TFDFHVKLKDLSS
+458 TFDFIVKVDDLSS
-471 IDNVGALEYYHTPK
+471 ISNVGALELMTPK

-505 LIFFSDDE
+505 IIFFSDSNSNSFKIPSWIKNNSGWWADGTIDDNSFVQGIE
-513 YSENETEIPNVN
+513 FLVKEGIIVVDSTSQDNEESKEIP
-525 FTVDD
+525 T
-530 YIENNLVATMVSD
+530 
-543 SMTPTI
+543 
-549 KKDDV
+549 
-554 VFFEKIPFKN
+554 
-564 IQIGDIILFH
+564 
-574 QPAHFEN
+574 
-581 LSISRVL
+581 
-588 EILNENPKT
+588 
-597 IRASSGDLYPEKWVA
+597 
-612 GITSPITEKEYVGK
+612 
-626 VIEILSPEEFEK
+626 
-638 LQFNEKVIPSWI
+638 WI
-650 KNNAGWWADGTIDDS
+650 KNNAGWWADGIIDDS

-670 IKFLVK
+670 IEFLVK
-676 EGIIFV
+676 EGLISV
-682 N
+682 D

>member
-1 MKSIFIITLVA
+1 M
-12 VGLIGAMVPS
+12 IGVMVPNVN
-22 ISAAEFSPTIDYRID
+22 AAEFSPTIDYRID

-46 PSSDISDFLIV
+46 PSYGISDLLIT

-73 SELKQSAEYPDL
+73 SELKQSAEYPDV

-149 TQNCENFDAHKIIKE
+149 TQNCKNFDSHKIIKE
-164 TIVHEIGHSL
+164 VIVHEIGHSL

-184 DRNQR
+184 SKNKR
-189 VENGQSKFPSIMYPF
+189 VEDGQSKFPSIMYPF
-204 SSDFVPVATIT
+204 SSEFVPVASIT

-234 SEKIPDDL
+234 SENIPDDL
-242 FDDDVII
+242 FNEDVII

-298 DKIAIQMLYPDGT
+298 DKISLQLLYPDGG
-311 IESFLVPVTRSGLFE
+311 IESFLVPITSSGLFQ

-336 IGMYVIEPS
+336 IGVYVIEPS
-345 HRGIYSQEFK
+345 HRGVYSQEFK
-355 QFFEILPLDQEIT
+355 QTFEILPLDQEIIQ
-368 KEKIVEE
+368 EKIIEE
-375 EYVKSS
+375 EILQTIPK
-381 GNDYDY
+381 NYDY
-387 ELHLPKIVEISRNS
+387 ELYLPNKIELSKNS
-401 DSIISGHLIPT
+401 NSIVSGHVIPT
-412 KNNLIVSE
+412 SNITNVSE

-429 PVSSAGSDV
+429 ELSADV
-438 DVVGTNSDFIISSTT
+438 IDVVGTNHDFIISSAN
-453 VNEDF
+453 VNDDL
-458 TFDFHVKLKDLSS
+458 TFDFIVKVDDLSS
-471 IDNVGALEYYHTPK
+471 ISNVGALELMTPK

-505 LIFFSDDE
+505 IIFFSD
-513 YSENETEIPNVN
+513 SNSN
-525 FTVDD
+525 
-530 YIENNLVATMVSD
+530 S
-543 SMTPTI
+543 
-549 KKDDV
+549 
-554 VFFEKIPFKN
+554 FK
-564 IQIGDIILFH
+564 
-574 QPAHFEN
+574 
-581 LSISRVL
+581 
-588 EILNENPKT
+588 
-597 IRASSGDLYPEKWVA
+597 
-612 GITSPITEKEYVGK
+612 
-626 VIEILSPEEFEK
+626 
-638 LQFNEKVIPSWI
+638 IPSWI
-650 KNNAGWWADGTIDDS
+650 KNNAGWWADGTIDDNS
-665 TFITG
+665 FVQG
-670 IKFLVK
+670 IEFLVK
-676 EGIIFV
+676 EGIIVVDSTSQDNEESKEIPTWIKNNAGWWADGIIDDSTFITGIEFLV
-682 N
+682 KEGLISVD

>member
-1 MKSIFIITLVA
+1 MLIVA
-12 VGLIGAMVPS
+12 IVSVAMIGVIVPNVN
-22 ISAAEFSPTIDYRID
+22 AAEFSPTIDYRID

-46 PSSDISDFLIV
+46 PSYGISDLLIT

-73 SELKQSAEYPDL
+73 SELKQSAEYPDV

-149 TQNCENFDAHKIIKE
+149 TQNCKNFDSHKIIKE
-164 TIVHEIGHSL
+164 VIVHEIGHSL

-184 DRNQR
+184 SKNKR
-189 VENGQSKFPSIMYPF
+189 VEDGQSKFPSIMYPF
-204 SSDFVPVATIT
+204 SSEFVPVASIT

-234 SEKIPDDL
+234 SENIPDDL
-242 FDDDVII
+242 FNEDVII

-298 DKIAIQMLYPDGT
+298 DKISLQLLYPDGG
-311 IESFLVPVTRSGLFE
+311 IESFLVPITSSGLFQ

-336 IGMYVIEPS
+336 IGVYVIEPS
-345 HRGIYSQEFK
+345 HRGVYSQEFK
-355 QFFEILPLDQEIT
+355 QTFKILPLDQEIIQ
-368 KEKIVEE
+368 EKIIEE
-375 EYVKSS
+375 EILQTIPK
-381 GNDYDY
+381 NYDY
-387 ELHLPKIVEISRNS
+387 ELYLPNKIELSKNS
-401 DSIISGHLIPT
+401 NSIVSGHVIPT
-412 KNNLIVSE
+412 SNITNVSE

-429 PVSSAGSDV
+429 ELSADV
-438 DVVGTNSDFIISSTT
+438 IDVVGTNHDFIISSTN
-453 VNEDF
+453 VNDDL
-458 TFDFHVKLKDLSS
+458 TFDFIVKVDDLSS
-471 IDNVGALEYYHTPK
+471 ISNVGALELMTPK

-505 LIFFSDDE
+505 IIFFSDSNSNSFKIPSWIKNNSGWWADGTIDDNSFVQGIE
-513 YSENETEIPNVN
+513 FLVKEGIIVVDSTSQDNEESKEIP
-525 FTVDD
+525 T
-530 YIENNLVATMVSD
+530 
-543 SMTPTI
+543 
-549 KKDDV
+549 
-554 VFFEKIPFKN
+554 
-564 IQIGDIILFH
+564 
-574 QPAHFEN
+574 
-581 LSISRVL
+581 
-588 EILNENPKT
+588 
-597 IRASSGDLYPEKWVA
+597 
-612 GITSPITEKEYVGK
+612 
-626 VIEILSPEEFEK
+626 
-638 LQFNEKVIPSWI
+638 WI
-650 KNNAGWWADGTIDDS
+650 KNNAGWWADGIIDDS

-670 IKFLVK
+670 IEFLVK
-676 EGIIFV
+676 EGLISV
-682 N
+682 D

>member
-1 MKSIFIITLVA
+1 MLIVA
-12 VGLIGAMVPS
+12 IVSVAMIGVMVPNVN
-22 ISAAEFSPTIDYRID
+22 AAEFSPTIDYRID

-46 PSSDISDFLIV
+46 PSYGISDLLIT

-73 SELKQSAEYPDL
+73 SELKQSAEYPDV

-149 TQNCENFDAHKIIKE
+149 TQNCKNFDSHKIIKE
-164 TIVHEIGHSL
+164 VIVHEIGHSL

-184 DRNQR
+184 SKNKR
-189 VENGQSKFPSIMYPF
+189 VEDGQSKFPSIMYPF
-204 SSDFVPVATIT
+204 SSEFVPVASIT

-234 SEKIPDDL
+234 SENIPDDL
-242 FDDDVII
+242 FNEDVII
-249 IPGIPISE
+249 IPGMPISE

-298 DKIAIQMLYPDGT
+298 DKISLQLLYPDGG
-311 IESFLVPVTRSGLFE
+311 IESFLVPITSSGLFQ

-336 IGMYVIEPS
+336 IGVYVIEPS
-345 HRGIYSQEFK
+345 HRGVYSQEFK
-355 QFFEILPLDQEIT
+355 QTFKILPLDQEIIQ
-368 KEKIVEE
+368 EKIIEE
-375 EYVKSS
+375 EILQTIPK
-381 GNDYDY
+381 NYDY
-387 ELHLPKIVEISRNS
+387 ELYLPNKIELSKKSNS
-401 DSIISGHLIPT
+401 IVSGHVIPT
-412 KNNLIVSE
+412 SNITNVSE

-429 PVSSAGSDV
+429 ELSADV
-438 DVVGTNSDFIISSTT
+438 IDVVGTNHDFIISSAN
-453 VNEDF
+453 VNDDL
-458 TFDFHVKLKDLSS
+458 TFDFIVKVDDLSS
-471 IDNVGALEYYHTPK
+471 ISNVGALELMTPK

-505 LIFFSDDE
+505 IIFFSD
-513 YSENETEIPNVN
+513 SNSN
-525 FTVDD
+525 
-530 YIENNLVATMVSD
+530 S
-543 SMTPTI
+543 
-549 KKDDV
+549 
-554 VFFEKIPFKN
+554 FK
-564 IQIGDIILFH
+564 
-574 QPAHFEN
+574 
-581 LSISRVL
+581 
-588 EILNENPKT
+588 
-597 IRASSGDLYPEKWVA
+597 
-612 GITSPITEKEYVGK
+612 
-626 VIEILSPEEFEK
+626 
-638 LQFNEKVIPSWI
+638 IPSWI
-650 KNNAGWWADGTIDDS
+650 KNNAGWWADGIIDDNSFVQGIEFLVKEGIIVVDSTSQDNEESKEIPTWIKNNAGWWVDGTIDDS

-670 IKFLVK
+670 IEFLVK
-676 EGIIFV
+676 EGLISV
-682 N
+682 D

>member
-1 MKSIFIITLVA
+1 M
-12 VGLIGAMVPS
+12 IGVMVPNVN
-22 ISAAEFSPTIDYRID
+22 AAEFSPTIDYRID

-46 PSSDISDFLIV
+46 PSYGISDLLIT

-73 SELKQSAEYPDL
+73 SELKQSAEYPDV

-149 TQNCENFDAHKIIKE
+149 TQNCKNFDSHKIIKE
-164 TIVHEIGHSL
+164 VIVHEIGHSL

-184 DRNQR
+184 SKNKR
-189 VENGQSKFPSIMYPF
+189 VEDGQSKFPSIMYPF
-204 SSDFVPVATIT
+204 SSEFVPVASIT

-234 SEKIPDDL
+234 SENIPDDL
-242 FDDDVII
+242 FNEDVII

-298 DKIAIQMLYPDGT
+298 DKISLQLLYPDGG
-311 IESFLVPVTRSGLFE
+311 IESFLVPITSSGLFQ

-336 IGMYVIEPS
+336 IGVYVIEPS
-345 HRGIYSQEFK
+345 HRGVYSQEFK
-355 QFFEILPLDQEIT
+355 QTFEILPLDQEIIQ
-368 KEKIVEE
+368 EKIIEE
-375 EYVKSS
+375 EILQTIPK
-381 GNDYDY
+381 NYDY
-387 ELHLPKIVEISRNS
+387 ELYLPNKIELSKNS
-401 DSIISGHLIPT
+401 NSIVSGHVIPT
-412 KNNLIVSE
+412 SNITNVSE

-429 PVSSAGSDV
+429 ELSADV
-438 DVVGTNSDFIISSTT
+438 IDVVGTNHDFIISSTN
-453 VNEDF
+453 VNDDL
-458 TFDFHVKLKDLSS
+458 TFDFIVKVDDLSS
-471 IDNVGALEYYHTPK
+471 ISNVGALELMTPK

-505 LIFFSDDE
+505 IIFFSDSNSNSFKIPSWIKNNSGWWADGTIDDNSFVQGIE
-513 YSENETEIPNVN
+513 FLVKEGIIVVDSTSQDNEESKEIP
-525 FTVDD
+525 T
-530 YIENNLVATMVSD
+530 
-543 SMTPTI
+543 
-549 KKDDV
+549 
-554 VFFEKIPFKN
+554 
-564 IQIGDIILFH
+564 
-574 QPAHFEN
+574 
-581 LSISRVL
+581 
-588 EILNENPKT
+588 
-597 IRASSGDLYPEKWVA
+597 
-612 GITSPITEKEYVGK
+612 
-626 VIEILSPEEFEK
+626 
-638 LQFNEKVIPSWI
+638 WI
-650 KNNAGWWADGTIDDS
+650 KNNAGWWADGIIDDS

-670 IKFLVK
+670 IEFLVK
-676 EGIIFV
+676 EGLISV
-682 N
+682 D